1 MVSVHHV
8 RAEQGRGI
16 TSWVKKL
23 DDCSDTECH
32 HHQESLSICD
42 ICVTMSGVKVLC
54 HGGKKTWDTWSV
66 NNNDSDNVR
75 VLAVLW
81 YIINIRLD
89 GSYRIIAV
97 VTDLWAQLRQLSGV
111 VAQPQPQ
118 VKPQHLTVTSVKVR
132 LATELANRT
141 WFNLQFNCD
150 VFLFK

>member
-16 TSWVKKL
+16 TSWVKKS

-32 HHQESLSICD
+32 HHQDLLSICD
-42 ICVTMSGVKVLC
+42 ICVTMSGVKVSC

-75 VLAVLW
+75 VQAVVIYHKYQIGWQLS
-81 YIINIRLD
+81 YYCC
-89 GSYRIIAV
+89 SYRLV
-97 VTDLWAQLRQLSGV
+97 GSSRQLSGV
-111 VAQPQPQ
+111 VVQPQPQ

-132 LATELANRT
+132 LATGLAKRA
-141 WFNLQFNCD
+141 
-150 VFLFK
+150 